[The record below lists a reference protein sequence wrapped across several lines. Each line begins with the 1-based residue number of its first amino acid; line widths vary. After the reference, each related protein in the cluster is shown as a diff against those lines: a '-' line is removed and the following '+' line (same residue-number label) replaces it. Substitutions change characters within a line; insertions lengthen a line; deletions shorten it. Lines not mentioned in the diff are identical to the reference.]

1 MDLGTS
7 MLVAASGMR
16 AQSSRMRTIAEN
28 IANAN
33 STSPVPGGDPYR
45 RKVATITSGFD
56 EQLNATVVQ
65 AGKPLPDMSA
75 FRSQFDPGNPL
86 ADKQGYLK
94 LPNVNSL
101 VEIMDMREAQSSYEA
116 NVNVLDASKTM
127 MSRTIDLL
135 SK

>member
-33 STSPVPGGDPYR
+33 STSPVPGGEPYR
-45 RKVATITSGFD
+45 RKVATITAGFD
-56 EQLNATVVQ
+56 EQLNATVVKS
-65 AGKPLPDMSA
+65 GKPLPDMSA
-75 FRSQFDPGNPL
+75 FRTQFDPGNPL

>member
-33 STSPVPGGDPYR
+33 STSPVPGGEPYR

-56 EQLNATVVQ
+56 EQLSATVVQ
-65 AGKPLPDMSA
+65 AGKPMPDMSA
-75 FRSQFDPGNPL
+75 FRTQFDPGNPL